1 MIPPLERGLLPP
13 GIWDCTLAELEA
25 AFGGDAHRRT
35 LLDRLRRF
43 LADKSDLPHVPLLID
58 GSFVTDK
65 PMPKDIDVCADLTAL
80 PAAGRLPWERIF
92 FAEKWYLEKEGIDY
106 WFRSPDFPEDISE
119 TEFPRVKAV
128 DAERLNLPKDIRK
141 GFLRLS

>member
-1 MIPPLERGLLPP
+1 MLPP

-25 AFGGDAHRRT
+25 AFGIDAHRRA

-43 LADKSDLPHVPLLID
+43 LAEKADLPHAPLLID

-65 PMPKDIDVCADLTAL
+65 HLPKDIDVCVDLDAL
-80 PAAGRLPWERIF
+80 PPDQRLPWERIF

-119 TEFPRVKAV
+119 TEFPRVKAI

-141 GFLRLS
+141 GFLRLP